1 MLNIAKPKD
10 IALIRDS
17 FSTNPLFITLQD
29 ACSACCDIPRTY
41 ALRPEQIFVDVIYL
55 LDECKRLNANVE
67 WNNLYR
73 QIRQDYQLINKDI
86 SNDDLGIIAS
96 TIITTLGTILTAHF
110 AYYKNLTYWTIAQSL
125 LTQPTDDQITI
136 PRQAK
141 DELTQGIVRHNQDL
155 TTWLNNY
162 LQSTDYISTQINDLY
177 NNLDPLS
184 ANRPKH
190 IVIVSEAPQQQRGEF
205 QSIMLRLCNAPKGK
219 KGVAAKVKNY
229 LIKAHRDGIIRLIGP
244 IDSIYD
250 DLVKFYGY
258 QQSRSGFYDAPDLTK
273 FLD

>member
-10 IALIRDS
+10 IALIREN

-29 ACSACCDIPRTY
+29 ACSACCEIPRTY
-41 ALRPEQIFVDVIYL
+41 ALRPEQIFVDVIHL
-55 LDECKRLNANVE
+55 LDECKRLNAKVE
-67 WNNLYR
+67 WDKLY
-73 QIRQDYQLINKDI
+73 QHIKQDYQLINKDI

-96 TIITTLGTILTAHF
+96 TITTTLGTILTAHF

-125 LTQPTDDQITI
+125 LTQPTDDQPTI

-141 DELTQGIVRHNQDL
+141 DELTKGVIRHNHDL
-155 TTWLNNY
+155 TTWLDNY
-162 LQSTDYISTQINDLY
+162 LQSSDYISTQINDLY

-184 ANRPKH
+184 ANRPTH
-190 IVIVSEAPQQQRGEF
+190 IVFVKEASLKQRGEF
-205 QSIMLRLCNAPKGK
+205 RSIMLRLCNAPKGK
-219 KGVAAKVKNY
+219 KGVAAEVKNY
-229 LIKAHRDGIIRLIGP
+229 LIKAHRDGIILLHGP

-250 DLVKFYGY
+250 DLVNFYGY

>member
-10 IALIRDS
+10 IALIREN
-17 FSTNPLFITLQD
+17 FSNNPLFITLQD
-29 ACSACCDIPRTY
+29 ACCACCEIPRTY
-41 ALRPEQIFVDVIYL
+41 DLRPEQIFVDVIHL

-73 QIRQDYQLINKDI
+73 QIRQDYHLLNKDI
-86 SNDDLGIIAS
+86 SNDDLCIIAS
-96 TIITTLGTILTAHF
+96 TILTTLGTILTAYF
-110 AYYKNLTYWTIAQSL
+110 AYYQNLTYWTIAQSL
-125 LTQPTDDQITI
+125 LIQPAEDQPTI
-136 PRQAK
+136 PQQAK
-141 DELTQGIVRHNQDL
+141 NELTQGIVRHNQDL
-155 TTWLNNY
+155 TTWLDNY

-177 NNLDPLS
+177 NNLDPLAS
-184 ANRPKH
+184 NRPKH
-190 IVIVSEAPQQQRGEF
+190 IVIVSEASQQQRGEF

-219 KGVAAKVKNY
+219 KGVAANVKNY
-229 LIKAHRDGIIRLIGP
+229 LIKAHRDGIILLHGP

-250 DLVKFYGY
+250 DLVNFYGY

>member
-10 IALIRDS
+10 IALIREN
-17 FSTNPLFITLQD
+17 FSNNPLFITLQD
-29 ACSACCDIPRTY
+29 ACSACCEIPRTY

-86 SNDDLGIIAS
+86 SNDDLCIIAS
-96 TIITTLGTILTAHF
+96 TILTTLGTILTAHF
-110 AYYKNLTYWTIAQSL
+110 AYYQNLTYWTIAQSL
-125 LTQPTDDQITI
+125 LIQPADDQPTI
-136 PRQAK
+136 PQQAK
-141 DELTQGIVRHNQDL
+141 NELNQGIVRHNQDL

-177 NNLDPLS
+177 NNLDPLAS
-184 ANRPKH
+184 DRPKH
-190 IVIVSEAPQQQRGEF
+190 VVIVSEASQQQRGEF
-205 QSIMLRLCNAPKGK
+205 QSIMLRLCNALKGK

-244 IDSIYD
+244 IDAIYD
-250 DLVKFYGY
+250 DLVTFYGY

>member
-10 IALIRDS
+10 IALIRDN

-29 ACSACCDIPRTY
+29 ACSACCEIPRTY
-41 ALRPEQIFVDVIYL
+41 DLRPEQIFVDVIHL

-73 QIRQDYQLINKDI
+73 QIRQDYHLLNKDI
-86 SNDDLGIIAS
+86 SNDDLCIIAS
-96 TIITTLGTILTAHF
+96 TILTTLGTILTAHF
-110 AYYKNLTYWTIAQSL
+110 AYYQNLTYWTIAQSL
-125 LTQPTDDQITI
+125 LIQPADDQPTI
-136 PRQAK
+136 PQQAK
-141 DELTQGIVRHNQDL
+141 NELNQGIVRHNQDL

-162 LQSTDYISTQINDLY
+162 LQSSDYISTQINDLY
-177 NNLDPLS
+177 NNLDPL
-184 ANRPKH
+184 AFNRPKH
-190 IVIVSEAPQQQRGEF
+190 IVIVPEASPQQREEF

-244 IDSIYD
+244 IDAIYD
-250 DLVKFYGY
+250 DLVTFYGY